1 VLEVNSTYGGRFQ
14 RRQLVYP
21 RLCRWIEGWVL
32 RKSEL
37 VCVVSEPLRSC
48 VKDRQIGSNRILVT
62 PNAVNPEH
70 LIRDDVQ
77 RDRIRAELEIAPN
90 AVVVGFVGSL
100 RRWHGVEFLA
110 EAIPSVIDHCPDCVF
125 LIAGTGKLELE
136 FKASVISKKLERSVR
151 FTGGVSY
158 DSVPGYI
165 AAIDIGLMPDSRDCG
180 RSSNGNAIRKTQCF
194 RLHLRD
200 R

>member
-1 VLEVNSTYGGRFQ
+1 LRERSTDWFQ
-14 RRQLVYP
+14 SNPSDAQCRQ
-21 RLCRWIEGWVL
+21 
-32 RKSEL
+32 S
-37 VCVVSEPLRSC
+37 
-48 VKDRQIGSNRILVT
+48 Q
-62 PNAVNPEH
+62 H

-136 FKASVISKKLERSVR
+136 FKASVISKKFERSVR